1 MIFSKHSGSVIECK
15 QALITKYYTYY
26 VTHVEYYNT
35 KIYDDRQREGGRGD
49 VLTWLGFIGPLGQM
63 SEHFYNAFCIQ
74 YTWATEH

>member
-35 KIYDDRQREGGRGD
+35 KIYDDRQRGGD
-49 VLTWLGFIGPLGQM
+49 VLT
-63 SEHFYNAFCIQ
+63 
-74 YTWATEH
+74 